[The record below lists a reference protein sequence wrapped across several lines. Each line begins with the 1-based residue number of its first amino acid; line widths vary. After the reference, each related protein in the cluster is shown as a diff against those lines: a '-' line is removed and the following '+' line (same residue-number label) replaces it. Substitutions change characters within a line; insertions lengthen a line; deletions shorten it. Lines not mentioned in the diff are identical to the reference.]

1 MTNTCN
7 QPSKNAIAR
16 WVSSLFDQV
25 TPMSCL
31 VTVLAS
37 ALLAF
42 GLYNVHS
49 LSGVTEGGVLGLTL
63 FFEHWLG
70 LSPSISGFILNALC
84 YALGWK
90 LLGKRF
96 MVYSIIATLGF
107 SFSYGIFEQ
116 FDPLFPGIAE
126 MPLLASI
133 VGALFVGIS
142 AGICVRI
149 GGAPSGDDAL
159 AMSFAKL
166 THLNIEWIYLFS
178 DLVVLALSLTYIPVR
193 RMGYSLLTVILSGQI
208 IGLIQKI
215 KLPKKR

>member
-1 MTNTCN
+1 MTNTCK

-16 WVSSLFDQV
+16 WLGSLFDQV
-25 TPMSCL
+25 TPVSCL
-31 VTVLAS
+31 VTVLSS

-49 LSGVTEGGVLGLTL
+49 PSGVTEGGVLGLTL

-70 LSPSISGFILNALC
+70 LSPSISGFVLNALC

-96 MVYSIIATLGF
+96 MIYSIIATLGF
-107 SFSYGIFEQ
+107 SVSYGIFEQ

-133 VGALFVGIS
+133 VGALFVGVS

-159 AMSFAKL
+159 AMSISKL
-166 THLNIEWIYLFS
+166 THINIEWVYLIS
-178 DLVVLALSLTYIPVR
+178 DLVVLALSLTYIPLR

-215 KLPKKR
+215 KLPKK

>member
-1 MTNTCN
+1 MTNTCK

-16 WVSSLFDQV
+16 WLGTLFDQV
-25 TPMSCL
+25 TPVSCL
-31 VTVLAS
+31 VTVLSS

-70 LSPSISGFILNALC
+70 LSPSISGFVLNALC

-133 VGALFVGIS
+133 VGALFVGVS

-159 AMSFAKL
+159 AMSISKL
-166 THLNIEWIYLFS
+166 THINIEWVYLIS
-178 DLVVLALSLTYIPVR
+178 DLVVLALSLTYIPLR

-215 KLPKKR
+215 KLPKK